1 MLLTDEEKRMLDGE
15 MGFPMQKSMQIL
27 TALGDAFG
35 AEQMVEIRTAHLPG
49 VSIEVAGEAGAQFLE
64 SMASQG
70 GKFKVYTTTNICSI
84 DFDRWNELGILAE
97 DQRLQEK
104 MSKACIDMGA
114 LLLHSCIPYDLGH
127 VPRLGEH
134 VAWGESSAVMYV
146 NSVLGART
154 NKEGAPSALA
164 AAITGRVPAYGM
176 HLQENRYASVVVR
189 VTTPLSG
196 ITDYGTLGYFA
207 GKKAKEAIVVF
218 TGMDT
223 HASNDELKFLGA
235 SFSSSSSASMFH
247 AVGVTPEAPTLEAA
261 LGEKAPKY
269 EVEFGEKEKQE
280 TADHLNREKEGNL
293 DWIVIGCP
301 HVSNDEVKQ
310 IAMALKGKKVN
321 SSVKMWILCPA
332 MVREFAV
339 RNGYADM
346 IAEAGALL
354 VTDTCPVVM
363 TPGTLQNLGFHTLAT
378 NSAKLVN
385 CMPGG
390 GRRIHYGDVDRLVQ
404 AAVTGKW
411 GEYHG

>member
-1 MLLTDEEKRMLDGE
+1 
-15 MGFPMQKSMQIL
+15 
-27 TALGDAFG
+27 
-35 AEQMVEIRTAHLPG
+35 
-49 VSIEVAGEAGAQFLE
+49 
-64 SMASQG
+64 
-70 GKFKVYTTTNICSI
+70 
-84 DFDRWNELGILAE
+84 
-97 DQRLQEK
+97 
-104 MSKACIDMGA
+104 
-114 LLLHSCIPYDLGH
+114 
-127 VPRLGEH
+127 
-134 VAWGESSAVMYV
+134 
-146 NSVLGART
+146 
-154 NKEGAPSALA
+154 
-164 AAITGRVPAYGM
+164 
-176 HLQENRYASVVVR
+176 
-189 VTTPLSG
+189 
-196 ITDYGTLGYFA
+196 
-207 GKKAKEAIVVF
+207 
-218 TGMDT
+218 
-223 HASNDELKFLGA
+223 
-235 SFSSSSSASMFH
+235 
-247 AVGVTPEAPTLEAA
+247 
-261 LGEKAPKY
+261 
-269 EVEFGEKEKQE
+269 
-280 TADHLNREKEGNL
+280 
-293 DWIVIGCP
+293 VIGCP